1 MRPEGPLLRGMGER
15 DSRKAS
21 SATVFHYSC
30 ALAQGDW
37 CSRPALTCGQV
48 CCLRNLRVLDPGQMF
63 YDVLAVGIPC
73 IDAVSEMGAIIYR
86 HFSFPQSSSASRLT
100 AGAVGILAL
109 DPMARAAGPI

>member
-37 CSRPALTCGQV
+37 CSRPALTCGLV
-48 CCLRNLRVLDPGQMF
+48 GCLCDLKVLDPSQVF
-63 YDVLAVGIPC
+63 YDVLAIGIPR

-100 AGAVGILAL
+100 AGAVGFLL
-109 DPMARAAGPI
+109 LTQWRERPDR